1 MSRGSRP
8 VVVAFA
14 LAAAAMAAAAA
25 VAASWPAVY
34 VAYPA
39 SCSLAFAAQ
48 PMQPPCSA
56 AASAARRAAAPPL
69 ARGRHDE
76 IDRAVEEAFALR
88 REGALRVEERVL
100 AVVAGR
106 APRVAGAL
114 APRAC
119 LPFGPAPHPNGS
131 V

>member
-14 LAAAAMAAAAA
+14 LAAAAMARGG
-25 VAASWPAVY
+25 VAASWPALY

-56 AASAARRAAAPPL
+56 AASAARRAASAAACAGSSQTRSI
-69 ARGRHDE
+69 ARWR
-76 IDRAVEEAFALR
+76 EAFALS
-88 REGALRVEERVL
+88 
-100 AVVAGR
+100 VAR
-106 APRVAGAL
+106 AHSESKS
-114 APRAC
+114 AC
-119 LPFGPAPHPNGS
+119 SQWLPDGHHA
-131 V
+131 